1 MRKEPGTKSQRRRK
15 RSMRSI
21 IIIIHS
27 TLLSS
32 SLPVQIQVPLGCAI
46 VHLPMDG
53 VPFVRV

>member
-32 SLPVQIQVPLGCAI
+32 SLPVQIQVPLDCAI

>member
-21 IIIIHS
+21 IIIHS

-32 SLPVQIQVPLGCAI
+32 SLPVQIQIPLDCAI